1 MTRRRRGAA
10 WHVWLACL
18 FACALPAQALS
29 LELHADQAGLD
40 ATEAARDL
48 AVRTFVVQRL
58 PAKWSDALGD
68 VRVEWR
74 DDLPADVHGRAFDGR
89 ILLRR
94 SLLREPDE
102 RPARAA
108 LVHELAHLYDRD
120 DSGDLSRD
128 PRLLDLAGWQD
139 APLRPWR
146 TGNHFTDRTP
156 DPYELKSPREYVAVN
171 LEHYLLDDDY
181 ACRRPALARYFDDRF
196 EQPRATTECPPEFP
210 FIQAAE
216 DASDPLLELDPARVY
231 AVDYLLAEGN
241 ERPMS
246 RWGHSML
253 RLVVCAPGRP
263 TGPDCRLDLA
273 WHEVLSFRAF
283 VDDVQVSSWRGL
295 TGSYPSRLFLLPLT
309 QVVDE
314 YTKVELRGLRSIPLR
329 LQPDEIATLLQRA
342 AQLHWS
348 YDGRYYFIGNNCA
361 VETARL
367 LHDGVERLR
376 AVHLMSITPTGLLR
390 RLEDAG
396 VADTTVLDD
405 RPEAVRTGYYFPPFN
420 ARYQAMFEIARDA
433 LELPQRNVQD
443 WLALPPTQRATV
455 FGEADLRASAAL
467 LLLEEAGLR
476 RLELEARDILKH
488 RLSSP
493 ARDQAQAVLAIQDT
507 LTRPSRFAPD
517 GYGLPQSG
525 ELAAIDDDAREL
537 ADRLRD
543 QRSEL
548 MVRARKLLPAP
559 ARRDLEAAE
568 ANVSALGQR
577 LRTLHEASG
586 GLYLN

>member
-1 MTRRRRGAA
+1 MNHRRRGAA
-10 WHVWLACL
+10 CWPAWLLA
-18 FACALPAQALS
+18 FALPAQALD
-29 LELHADQAGLD
+29 LHADHSGLD
-40 ATEAARDL
+40 PGEAARAD
-48 AVRTFVVQRL
+48 AVRSFVVQQL
-58 PAKWSDALGD
+58 PPKWSDALGE
-68 VRVEWR
+68 VRLEWR

-94 SLLREPDE
+94 SLLREAGE

-108 LVHELAHLYDRD
+108 LVHELAHLYDR
-120 DSGDLSRD
+120 SAGGGLSRD

-156 DPYELKSPREYVAVN
+156 DVYELASPREYVAVN
-171 LEHYLLDDDY
+171 LEHYLLDDRY

-196 EQPRATTECPPEFP
+196 GQPRATTGCTPDLP

-216 DASDPLLELDPARVY
+216 DASDPVLELDPARVY

-241 ERPMS
+241 DRAMS

-263 TGPDCRLDLA
+263 PGPDCRLDLA

-283 VDDVQVSSWRGL
+283 VDDVQISSWRGL
-295 TGSYPSRLFLLPLT
+295 TGSYPSRLFLLPLA

-314 YTKVELRGLRSIPLR
+314 YTKSELRGLRSIPLR
-329 LQPDEIATLLQRA
+329 LQPGEIATLLQRA

-367 LHDGVERLR
+367 LRDGVERLR
-376 AVHLMSITPTGLLR
+376 AVPLMSITPTGLLR

-396 VADTTVLDD
+396 MADTAVLRD
-405 RPEAVRTGYYFPPFN
+405 RREATRTGYYFPPLS
-420 ARYQAMFEIARDA
+420 ARYQAMFEVARDA

-443 WLALPPTQRATV
+443 WLALPPAQRAAV
-455 FGEADLRASAAL
+455 FSDADLRASAAL
-467 LLLEEAGLR
+467 LLLEEAALR
-476 RLELEARDILKH
+476 RLELETRDTLKH
-488 RLSSP
+488 RLSRP
-493 ARDQAQAVLAIQDT
+493 ARDSAQAVLAIEDT
-507 LTRPSRFAPD
+507 LTRPSSFAPD
-517 GYGLPQSG
+517 GYGLPQAG
-525 ELAAIDDDAREL
+525 ELAAIDEDAREL
-537 ADRLRD
+537 ADRLRQ
-543 QRSEL
+543 QRSAL
-548 MVRARKLLPAP
+548 MARARALLPA
-559 ARRDLEAAE
+559 ADRQALVAAE
-568 ANVSALGQR
+568 ANVAALGGR

-586 GLYLN
+586 GVRLDR